1 MKKLTLIA
9 LSLIALL
16 SACDKK
22 EKEEARR
29 LAQFEQIQGVNISDE
44 NNESWG
50 RLGQPD
56 VNYEDKD
63 FDLTAYPV
71 PAMDKQNLLL
81 VNKSD
86 KDRTYQLKIV
96 NAYYKDV
103 PSNFPESQWARQVGF
118 AGKTISIENLGEH
131 ANEVVFA
138 KDISVAAKAYGVI
151 DLEVSH
157 FKQGFYRVIVEVE
170 GQRKYWD
177 NLWVFRK

>member
-1 MKKLTLIA
+1 MKKITLIA
-9 LSLIALL
+9 LSLITLL

-22 EKEEARR
+22 EEKEARR
-29 LAQFEQIQGVNISDE
+29 LAQFEQIGGVNLSDE
-44 NNESWG
+44 NNELWG

-56 VNYEDKD
+56 VNYKD
-63 FDLTAYPV
+63 VAFDLTAYPV

-96 NAYYKDV
+96 NAYFKGA

-118 AGKTISIENLGEH
+118 AGKTINIENLAGNAE
-131 ANEVVFA
+131 EVVFA

-151 DLEVSH
+151 DLDVSQ
-157 FKQGFYRVIVEVE
+157 FKQGFYRIIIEVE
-170 GQRKYWD
+170 GERKYWD